1 MYFYQFLNRERRM
14 KKKLD
19 VPFFRVKRF
28 SLSEWLS
35 NFFFLVSF
43 NAVPRYTFPITLC
56 NVFTNNWKKEGIKTC
71 VEILIYIGFRT
82 LYCLCLQTNKMT
94 SNFMTLLLILLWP
107 WRDIVLVTL
116 LMLMSLSLTLV
127 WPCYFIMTL
136 TLFHIIGVGSMNDQ
150 SYLSRWFTHQG
161 VFKILP
167 CIWPLSLTVQ
177 MTYIFDLVDDFDLQ
191 QDLNPWPWRWPISLI
206 YLLDL
211 YPWPCRQTTGRLLP
225 LLLIHKRSVY
235 IMKRSWRSSDM

>member
-1 MYFYQFLNRERRM
+1 M
-14 KKKLD
+14 
-19 VPFFRVKRF
+19 
-28 SLSEWLS
+28 SEWLS

-150 SYLSRWFTHQG
+150 SYLSRWFIHQG

-177 MTYIFDLVDDFDLQ
+177 MTYIFDLVDDFGLQ
-191 QDLNPWPWRWPISLI
+191 
-206 YLLDL
+206 
-211 YPWPCRQTTGRLLP
+211 
-225 LLLIHKRSVY
+225 
-235 IMKRSWRSSDM
+235 

>member
-1 MYFYQFLNRERRM
+1 M
-14 KKKLD
+14 
-19 VPFFRVKRF
+19 
-28 SLSEWLS
+28 
-35 NFFFLVSF
+35 
-43 NAVPRYTFPITLC
+43 
-56 NVFTNNWKKEGIKTC
+56 
-71 VEILIYIGFRT
+71 LIYIGFRT

-150 SYLSRWFTHQG
+150 SYLSRWFIHQG
-161 VFKILP
+161 VFKIRP

-177 MTYIFDLVDDFDLQ
+177 MTSIFDLVDDFDLQ
-191 QDLNPWPWRWPISLI
+191 QDLNPWPWRWTLKMTYIFDLSPWPISLTLPSN
-206 YLLDL
+206 Y
-211 YPWPCRQTTGRLLP
+211 RQTTP
-225 LLLIHKRSVY
+225 FTTHT
-235 IMKRSWRSSDM
+235 

>member
-1 MYFYQFLNRERRM
+1 M
-14 KKKLD
+14 
-19 VPFFRVKRF
+19 KRF

-82 LYCLCLQTNKMT
+82 LYYLCLQTNKMT

-136 TLFHIIGVGSMNDQ
+136 TLFHIIRVGSMNDQ
-150 SYLSRWFTHQG
+150 SYLSRWFIHQV

-177 MTYIFDLVDDFDLQ
+177 MTYIFDLVDDFGLQ
-191 QDLNPWPWRWPISLI
+191 QDLNPWPWRWTLKMTYILDLSLWPISLTLPSN
-206 YLLDL
+206 Y
-211 YPWPCRQTTGRLLP
+211 RQTTP
-225 LLLIHKRSVY
+225 FTTQT
-235 IMKRSWRSSDM
+235 

>member
-1 MYFYQFLNRERRM
+1 MIV
-14 KKKLD
+14 KL
-19 VPFFRVKRF
+19 
-28 SLSEWLS
+28 
-35 NFFFLVSF
+35 FFLVSF

-136 TLFHIIGVGSMNDQ
+136 TLFHIIGVGSMNDL
-150 SYLSRWFTHQG
+150 SYLSRWFIHQG

-177 MTYIFDLVDDFDLQ
+177 MTYVFDLVDDFGLQ

-211 YPWPCRQTTGRLLP
+211 YPWPCRQTTGRLPP

>member
-43 NAVPRYTFPITLC
+43 NAVPRYTFPITLW

-150 SYLSRWFTHQG
+150 SYLSRWFIHQG

-177 MTYIFDLVDDFDLQ
+177 MTYIFDLVDDFGLQ
-191 QDLNPWPWRWPISLI
+191 QDLNPWPWRWTLKMTYILDLSPWPISLTLPSN
-206 YLLDL
+206 Y
-211 YPWPCRQTTGRLLP
+211 RQTTP
-225 LLLIHKRSVY
+225 FTTHT
-235 IMKRSWRSSDM
+235 

>member
-1 MYFYQFLNRERRM
+1 MIV
-14 KKKLD
+14 KL
-19 VPFFRVKRF
+19 
-28 SLSEWLS
+28 
-35 NFFFLVSF
+35 FFLVSF

-127 WPCYFIMTL
+127 WPCYFIMTM

-150 SYLSRWFTHQG
+150 SYLSRWFIHQG

-177 MTYIFDLVDDFDLQ
+177 MTYVFDLVDDFGLQ

-211 YPWPCRQTTGRLLP
+211 YPWPCRQTTGRLPP

>member
-1 MYFYQFLNRERRM
+1 MQFHATLFQLHCVMCSPIIE
-14 KKKLD
+14 KKKEL
-19 VPFFRVKRF
+19 KR
-28 SLSEWLS
+28 
-35 NFFFLVSF
+35 
-43 NAVPRYTFPITLC
+43 
-56 NVFTNNWKKEGIKTC
+56 

-127 WPCYFIMTL
+127 WPCYFIMTM

-150 SYLSRWFTHQG
+150 SYLSRWFIHQG

-177 MTYIFDLVDDFDLQ
+177 MTYIFDLVDDFGLQ
-191 QDLNPWPWRWPISLI
+191 QDLNPWPWRWTLKMTYILDLSPWPISLTLPSN
-206 YLLDL
+206 Y
-211 YPWPCRQTTGRLLP
+211 RQTTP
-225 LLLIHKRSVY
+225 FTTHT
-235 IMKRSWRSSDM
+235 

>member
-94 SNFMTLLLILLWP
+94 SNFYDLALDFVMTLTWYCPGDFVNVNVLVLDFGMTLLL
-107 WRDIVLVTL
+107 
-116 LMLMSLSLTLV
+116 
-127 WPCYFIMTL
+127 Y
-136 TLFHIIGVGSMNDQ
+136 
-150 SYLSRWFTHQG
+150 Y
-161 VFKILP
+161 
-167 CIWPLSLTVQ
+167 
-177 MTYIFDLVDDFDLQ
+177 DLDFV
-191 QDLNPWPWRWPISLI
+191 PHYR
-206 YLLDL
+206 
-211 YPWPCRQTTGRLLP
+211 RR
-225 LLLIHKRSVY
+225 
-235 IMKRSWRSSDM
+235 

>member
-1 MYFYQFLNRERRM
+1 MQFH
-14 KKKLD
+14 
-19 VPFFRVKRF
+19 
-28 SLSEWLS
+28 
-35 NFFFLVSF
+35 
-43 NAVPRYTFPITLC
+43 ATLFQLHC

-150 SYLSRWFTHQG
+150 SYLSRWFIHQG

-167 CIWPLSLTVQ
+167 CIWLLSLTVQ
-177 MTYIFDLVDDFDLQ
+177 MTYIFDLVDDFGLQ
-191 QDLNPWPWRWPISLI
+191 QDLNPWPWRWTLKMTYILDLSPWPISLTLPSN
-206 YLLDL
+206 Y
-211 YPWPCRQTTGRLLP
+211 RQTTP
-225 LLLIHKRSVY
+225 FTTHT
-235 IMKRSWRSSDM
+235 